1 MKARTRRFV
10 LIMLSAVALAVSVA
24 FLMRG
29 QSATGTGL
37 AAPSVPAFG
46 RQAYVYRLGPGG
58 AFFGFTLTLATGG
71 ADPTDVTTVQ
81 KAGYQEVWFT
91 ESGADRIGRLSYT
104 GTAIYTFQ
112 EYTLT
117 AGSRPLNLVSGGGFI
132 WFTEAG
138 ANSIA
143 RLDPETGQVITFA
156 VPTADSYPADLDRA
170 SDGSIW
176 FTEMAA
182 NQIGRLVV
190 TSTID
195 YSFTEYTAPTLAGG
209 KPYGIVAAGSGVYFA
224 QTANDKVTRFT
235 PVDNK
240 WIDIQSCITGTCIP
254 KEPYKLALD
263 SLGKVWGTERAGNRV
278 SQYVYGT
285 FADISPH
292 AVAPSGSLPTGIA
305 VDTGDRVWFTQQSAG
320 QIGRLDPSPPMTITY
335 YSLPQPSVLPSGIA
349 VDSQGAVW
357 VLASDRYR
365 VLLPIVAK
373 NYDPQV
379 PLFGAQFLGFDGTL
393 LNYAADAG
401 VRWIR
406 LLAPW
411 SIIEP
416 VHTTPRTYNWSY
428 LDSIVAQVSQKNASL
443 ILTIGSQPSWAATY
457 PMGPLND
464 PNDLLEFMSALVD
477 RYDGDGFN
485 DAPGSPV
492 VQYFELY
499 NEPDNTSVDGAA
511 SGAWGPWGHN
521 GAGYAHLLQMLYPA
535 VKAASPKANLVMGGI
550 ALDWFEENGGVFDSQ
565 FLDDVLRACQGKQ
578 CFDIANFHYYP
589 VFRRRWE
596 PYGRDLIGKTNYV
609 KQKLTA
615 YGFTNVKLIC
625 TETSWGSKPPTDPAD
640 WTSPELQD
648 RYVVKTFVRG
658 MASGLES
665 LIWYAIQETG
675 ESYLPG
681 LLQSNNQPKSS
692 YWVYQRMTAM
702 FAGARYVRSLA
713 LAETGSSKIEGYV
726 LTSGSGRRLDVVW
739 TEDQTYFD
747 PNDDPQL
754 PLVVNARQ
762 LRVVD
767 KSGRETWLFS
777 ATGQITVTVGGS
789 PLYLEYY
796 Q

>member
-1 MKARTRRFV
+1 M
-10 LIMLSAVALAVSVA
+10 
-24 FLMRG
+24 
-29 QSATGTGL
+29 GTGL
-37 AAPSVPAFG
+37 AAPSAPLSG
-46 RQAYVYRLGPGG
+46 RQAYVYRFDPAG
-58 AFFGFTLTLATGG
+58 ASFGFTLTLPTGG
-71 ADPTDVTTVQ
+71 ADPTDVTVVQ
-81 KAGYQEVWFT
+81 NVGHQEVWFT
-91 ESGADRIGRLSYT
+91 ESGADRIGRLNYT
-104 GTAIYTFQ
+104 DTAIYTFQ

-117 AGSRPLNLVSGGGFI
+117 AGSRPLNLVSDGSFI

-156 VPTADSYPADLDRA
+156 VLTAASYPADLDRA

-190 TSTID
+190 TSTTD
-195 YSFTEYTAPTLAGG
+195 YSFAEYTVPTLDG

-224 QTANDKVTRFT
+224 QTANDKVTWFT
-235 PVDNK
+235 PTDNK
-240 WIDIQSCITGTCIP
+240 WIDIQSCFTDTCIP
-254 KEPYKLALD
+254 NEPYKLALD
-263 SLGKVWGTERAGNRV
+263 SHDKVWGTERAGNRV
-278 SQYVYGT
+278 SQYAYGT
-285 FADISPH
+285 FPVISPH
-292 AVAPSGSLPTGIA
+292 AVTPTGSSPAGIA
-305 VDTGDRVWFTQQSAG
+305 VDASDGIWFTQQSAG
-320 QIGRLDPSPPMTITY
+320 RIGRLNPSPPMTIIY
-335 YSLPQPSVLPSGIA
+335 YSLPQPGVLPSGIA
-349 VDSQGAVW
+349 VDSRGAVW
-357 VLASDRYR
+357 VVASDRYQ
-365 VLLPIVAK
+365 VFLTVVSK
-373 NYDPQV
+373 NYDTQV
-379 PLFGAQFLGFDGTL
+379 PLFGVQFLGFDGTL

-411 SIIEP
+411 SIVEP

-428 LDSIVAQVSQKNASL
+428 LDSIVTQVRQKNAYL
-443 ILTIGSQPSWAATY
+443 IFTIGGQPSWAATY

-464 PNDLLEFMSALVD
+464 PNDLLEFMSALVE
-477 RYDGDGFN
+477 RYDGDGVN

-499 NEPDNTSVDGAA
+499 NEPDNASVAGAA
-511 SGAWGPWGHN
+511 LGGWGPWGHN
-521 GAGYAHLLQMLYPA
+521 GAGYARLLQTLYPA

-550 ALDWFEENGGVFDSQ
+550 ALDWYEENGGVFDSQ

-578 CFDIANFHYYP
+578 CFDVANFHYYP

-609 KQKLTA
+609 KQKLTE
-615 YGFTNVKLIC
+615 YGFTNVKLTC
-625 TETSWGSKPPTDPAD
+625 TEISWGSKPPTDPAD

-648 RYVVKTFVRG
+648 RYVVKVFLRG
-658 MASGLES
+658 MAAGLES
-665 LIWYAIQETG
+665 VTWYAMKETG
-675 ESYLPG
+675 EAYLPG
-681 LLQSNNQPKSS
+681 LVQSNNQPKSS
-692 YWVYQRMTAM
+692 YRVYQRMTAM
-702 FAGARYVRSLA
+702 LAGARYGRSLA

-726 LTSGSGRRLDVVW
+726 LTSGNGRRLDVVW
-739 TEDQTYFD
+739 TEDDTYFD

-767 KSGRETWLFS
+767 KYGNETWHS
-777 ATGQITVTVGGS
+777 STNGKITIVVGGS